1 MPVQDPYA
9 SIAKPLSDDPYAS
22 IAKPLTD
29 DPYATIA
36 KPQNAPAP
44 EPATLATSSL
54 AARAGKGALNLGS
67 NLLQGLGES
76 GISLMSTG
84 DDWARKHLPAF
95 FTNSKMGFGPPAD
108 LAHVKAIATP
118 DNTTQ
123 AIGKGVG
130 DAAQF
135 MIPGGAEE
143 KVVSMAPKLLRPV
156 AKIATSA
163 LSAGAVNKVQGGD
176 FGTGA
181 LAGGGGE
188 VIGQGLKAMAPT
200 LAETALK
207 IPKAM
212 RAFGKTPGAALL
224 DETSGIRPET
234 IAASARDRLGQLNPQ
249 LEAAADAASTRPNA
263 ARGLLTS
270 GTEQIPLPNAP
281 DVTGRLSEPIRLTQ
295 ADRPGRPQLQAPSI
309 STPMAPGH
317 QMEFPERLASGD
329 TGIRQTDFGTHPGMG
344 QAQYIGE
351 IPGTRGG
358 AGQSNGV
365 LLRPPSTAG
374 GPVPSMLPNRI
385 ASLGPARSVIGNEM
399 GNAANQN
406 AEGLHNQLGKMQ
418 EFLGKRFGTGEGI
431 PANVTPRELLDLK
444 RGFNEEHLRW
454 NPEMHDRA
462 LSTGRRA
469 YGALDSELDRTV
481 PEAAGLNQRISS
493 LIPIAQRAESVSRD
507 APVLQRAAG
516 RVGAHTGALTM
527 GLGGAYAGRR
537 EGGTPGMI
545 AGGLTGLIAPE
556 LIASPEGQVAL
567 ARMLYKSNG
576 LRPLVGAGLQAD
588 RGNK

>member
-1 MPVQDPYA
+1 MPEQDPYA
-9 SIAKPLSDDPYAS
+9 SIAKPLDDDPYAA
-22 IAKPLTD
+22 IAKAPT
-29 DPYATIA
+29 AT
-36 KPQNAPAP
+36 PPAAQP
-44 EPATLATSSL
+44 S
-54 AARAGKGALNLGS
+54 
-67 NLLQGLGES
+67 LLQRVGGFGKDVAKGLGES
-76 GISLMSTG
+76 AVSLMSTG
-84 DDWARKHLPAF
+84 DHAVRKIPGIGEWLTTPI
-95 FTNSKMGFGPPAD
+95 TGTPAD
-108 LAHVKAIATP
+108 QAIAHTDQLAKP
-118 DNTTQ
+118 ANTTQ
-123 AIGKGVG
+123 TVSKGIG

-135 MIPGGAEE
+135 LIPGGAEE
-143 KVVSMAPKLLRPV
+143 KAASMLPAVARPLG
-156 AKIATSA
+156 KIALSA
-163 LSAGAVNKVQGGD
+163 LSAGGVNKAQGGE

-181 LAGGGGE
+181 LAGAGGQ
-188 VIGQGLKAMAPT
+188 VIGQGLKAIAPT

-263 ARGLLTS
+263 ARG
-270 GTEQIPLPNAP
+270 
-281 DVTGRLSEPIRLTQ
+281 
-295 ADRPGRPQLQAPSI
+295 
-309 STPMAPGH
+309 
-317 QMEFPERLASGD
+317 
-329 TGIRQTDFGTHPGMG
+329 
-344 QAQYIGE
+344 
-351 IPGTRGG
+351 G

-406 AEGLHNQLGKMQ
+406 AEGLHNQLGRMQ
-418 EFLGKRFGTGEGI
+418 EFLGNRFGTGEEI
-431 PANVTPRELLDLK
+431 PANVTPRDLLDLK